1 MANVMDMLRIFT
13 NLSNKRDGVECKILI
28 SLSKWDFL
36 AGGWKSKTSA
46 GIKDI
51 DMGVIVIDGPWRCG
65 HNPQDHL
72 VHPESGPLRS
82 ALLWGVKGP
91 ISP

>member
-51 DMGVIVIDGPWRCG
+51 DIVIDGMIECIGIDDIAKGERVARKNG
-65 HNPQDHL
+65 EDHEYKFSVL
-72 VHPESGPLRS
+72 NENYF
-82 ALLWGVKGP
+82 
-91 ISP
+91 